1 MQKPREA
8 KTFVAFA
15 GAILIGGTNFVAVT
29 FSNRELPPFFGAALR
44 FALAALIFYAITR
57 MRRLPRLRGRA
68 LTGAVLY
75 GVFGFGISY
84 AGLYYALVGLAAGTV
99 SIVMAAA
106 PLVTLLMAV
115 LIGQE
120 RLTVQGVLGGLL
132 TVVGIGVLSI
142 GTLGGEINFTYLLGA
157 LLGVVSASASS
168 VVARSYR
175 DLHPAS
181 MNAVGMAA
189 GAALLAIGSA
199 VVGESWSLPAERASW
214 LALGWLILLG
224 SVGLFQLFLYIVNSW
239 TASAA
244 TFAISAMPVIAAGLG
259 AVLLDQPITVEL
271 VVGGLMVVTAVY
283 IGSIHIARKK
293 SEDSKAASATS
304 SERQVVEEVVE
315 PQALQSRS
323 HEL

>member
-1 MQKPREA
+1 MQQPRDP
-8 KTFVAFA
+8 KTFAAFV

-44 FALAALIFYAITR
+44 FALAALIFYGITR
-57 MRRLPRLRGRA
+57 IRSLPMLRGRA
-68 LTGAVLY
+68 LGGAVLY

-106 PLVTLLMAV
+106 PLVTLMMAV

-120 RLTVQGVLGGLL
+120 RLTVQGVLGGFL
-132 TVVGIGVLSI
+132 TVAGIGVLSI

-168 VVARSYR
+168 VIARNYR

-189 GAALLAIGSA
+189 GAVLLLIGSA
-199 VVGESWSLPAERASW
+199 VAGEGWSLPAARSSW
-214 LALGWLILLG
+214 LALGWLVLLG
-224 SVGLFQLFLYIVNSW
+224 SVGLFQLFLYIVNRW

-259 AVLLDQPITVEL
+259 ALVLDQPITLEL
-271 VVGGLMVVTAVY
+271 VVGGLLVIAAVY
-283 IGSIHIARKK
+283 IGAIRGTSQKADETEAKGALSPERPVGGEIA
-293 SEDSKAASATS
+293 
-304 SERQVVEEVVE
+304 E
-315 PQALQSRS
+315 PQD
-323 HEL
+323 